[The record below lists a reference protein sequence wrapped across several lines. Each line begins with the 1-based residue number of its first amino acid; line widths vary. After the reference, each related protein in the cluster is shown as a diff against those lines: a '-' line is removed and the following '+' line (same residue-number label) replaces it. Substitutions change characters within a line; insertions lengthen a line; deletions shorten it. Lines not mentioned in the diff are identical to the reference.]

1 MQNRSRAWL
10 WSAAA
15 ISFIMGL
22 ILLLNDS
29 SGPGLFFILMGIIY
43 VGASNRA
50 GQAAEASNPSLGR
63 WGLIGVSLLLILLVV
78 VVGVVLL
85 L

>member
-15 ISFIMGL
+15 ISFIMGV

-29 SGPGLFFILMGIIY
+29 SGPGIFFILMGITYI
-43 VGASNRA
+43 GASTRA
-50 GQAAEASNPSLGR
+50 GQEWTASNSSLGL
-63 WGLIGVSLLLILLVV
+63 WGVIGGSLLLVI
-78 VVGVVLL
+78 VVGAVLL
-85 L
+85 I

>member
-1 MQNRSRAWL
+1 MQNRSRVWL

-15 ISFIMGL
+15 ISFIMGV

-29 SGPGLFFILMGIIY
+29 SGAGLFFILMGITYI
-43 VGASNRA
+43 GASTRA
-50 GQAAEASNPSLGR
+50 GQAWKASNPSLGR
-63 WGLIGVSLLLILLVV
+63 WGIIGGTLLLVLLVF

-85 L
+85 I